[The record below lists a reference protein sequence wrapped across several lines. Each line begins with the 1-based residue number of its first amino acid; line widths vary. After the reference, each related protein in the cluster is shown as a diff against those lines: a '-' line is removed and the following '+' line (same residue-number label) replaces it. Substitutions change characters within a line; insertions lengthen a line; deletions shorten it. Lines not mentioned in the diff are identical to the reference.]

1 MAVYPRHNVCSYT
14 SAESSRR
21 IWQQGLKTFKLI
33 SAAPRATLSLLSCPP
48 NFPRAPTTRNTH
60 AKHGSILHFLIALNS
75 WFSVDCQLISEVDIF
90 DVVSLLWGFSLSYY
104 SHIYT
109 FFCLQLSWPTC
120 PIWTRFQK
128 LNCELPIF
136 PLFLSTLFSYFLFYC
151 KTNYHLVMHRGEPE
165 AGSTSVVKCTQISC
179 GSITRLI
186 NC

>member
-75 WFSVDCQLISEVDIF
+75 WFSVYCQLISEVDIF
-90 DVVSLLWGFSLSYY
+90 DVVWLLWGFSLSYY

-109 FFCLQLSWPTC
+109 FFLPPTQLANLSNLNSFPETELWAPQFFPFFCLL
-120 PIWTRFQK
+120 
-128 LNCELPIF
+128 
-136 PLFLSTLFSYFLFYC
+136 YF
-151 KTNYHLVMHRGEPE
+151 H
-165 AGSTSVVKCTQISC
+165 ISC
-179 GSITRLI
+179 FIVKPTIILLCIEANPRLDQLAW
-186 NC
+186 